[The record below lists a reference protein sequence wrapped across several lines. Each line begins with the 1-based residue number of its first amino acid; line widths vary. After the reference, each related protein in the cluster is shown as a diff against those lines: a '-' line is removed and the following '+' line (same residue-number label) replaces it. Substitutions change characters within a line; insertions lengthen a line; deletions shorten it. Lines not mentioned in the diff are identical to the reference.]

1 LVININKENILF
13 KNLHNFIFFIILM
26 KLIVKHALIVTST
39 FFIILWFQNKDD
51 VKYNVKRIGNYDKYK
66 FPVLVSAIIGLLMQ
80 LPAILNK
87 CDTCHLQLAIIN
99 PIEECNNELSKSDMV
114 KPFIKNIISDQQIYT
129 DLPDF

>member
-1 LVININKENILF
+1 
-13 KNLHNFIFFIILM
+13 M
-26 KLIVKHALIVTST
+26 KLIVKHTLIIIST

-51 VKYNVKRIGNYDKYK
+51 TKYNIKRVGNYDKYK

-80 LPAILNK
+80 FSTVFNQCQA
-87 CDTCHLQLAIIN
+87 CQLQLAIIN
-99 PIEECNNELSKSDMV
+99 PVAECENVLSKSDMV